1 MPSHDEIAETIE
13 SQGEIFNQ
21 AAVNEAS
28 WIEEILNRAYEIRRA
43 RGGLF
48 GYDLEDWLQA
58 QRELTERNRAGQFR
72 AKEIRHAGSA
82 YRDQERNCEKCFGLN
97 N

>member
-13 SQGEIFNQ
+13 KQGEIFNQ
-21 AAVNEAS
+21 AAVTEAS

-58 QRELTERNRAGQFR
+58 QRELTERNRAGQFQ
-72 AKEIRHAGSA
+72 AKEIHHAGSA